1 MRRLRGC
8 VSATSE
14 SEENMERKL
23 NTRITEML
31 GIERP
36 ILSGAMQWLAKA
48 ELVSAVSNAG
58 GLGVMS
64 SATFRTA
71 EDLRAE
77 IRKCKELTD
86 KPFAV
91 NLTLMPSLAPPD
103 YPAYVKVCIE
113 EGIRIMETSGRAPE
127 QFMPYFKDAGMTVI
141 HKCTIVRHALKA
153 QAIGCDAVIMDGTE
167 AAGHVG
173 ENDIGSMVLWPAA
186 ADALDIP
193 VIACGGV
200 GDGRGLAAALMLG
213 CEGATVG
220 TRFFL
225 SEEAPAL
232 RVGKEAVALH
242 ADEMS
247 TTLVLRRFANTTR
260 VLNNGLAVKV
270 SELEKNGAPF
280 EEIAPLA
287 SGRRLKTAFD
297 TGNLD
302 DGVLTIGQVTGILHD
317 VLPVKEIMDKM
328 MEECFA
334 CLDRYRD

>member
-8 VSATSE
+8 VSAISE

-127 QFMPYFKDAGMTVI
+127 QFMPYFKDAGMMVI

-334 CLDRYRD
+334 CLDRYRE

>member
-1 MRRLRGC
+1 
-8 VSATSE
+8 
-14 SEENMERKL
+14 MERKL

-48 ELVSAVSNAG
+48 ELVAAVSNAG

-77 IRKCKELTD
+77 IRKCRELTD

-103 YPAYVKVCIE
+103 YPAYVRVCIE

-127 QFMPYFKDAGMTVI
+127 PFMPYFKSAGMTVI
-141 HKCTIVRHALKA
+141 HKCTIVKHALKA
-153 QAIGCDAVIMDGTE
+153 QSIGCDAVIMDGTE

-186 ADALDIP
+186 VDALDIP

-232 RVGKEAVALH
+232 RAGKEAVALH

-247 TTLVLRRFANTTR
+247 TTLVLR
-260 VLNNGLAVKV
+260 
-270 SELEKNGAPF
+270 GAPF

-287 SGRRLKTAFD
+287 SGRRLKAAFD

-302 DGVLTIGQVTGILHD
+302 DGVLTIGQVTGLIHD
-317 VLPVKEIMDKM
+317 ILPVKEIMDKM

-334 CLDRYRD
+334 CLDRYKA

>member
-1 MRRLRGC
+1 
-8 VSATSE
+8 
-14 SEENMERKL
+14 MERKL

-48 ELVSAVSNAG
+48 ELVAAVSNAG

-64 SATFRTA
+64 SATFPNA
-71 EDLRAE
+71 EELRAE
-77 IRKCKELTD
+77 IRKCRELTD

-103 YPAYVKVCIE
+103 YPSYVKVCIE

-127 QFMPYFKDAGMTVI
+127 PFMPYFKSAGMTVI
-141 HKCTIVRHALKA
+141 HKCTIVKHALKA

-186 ADALDIP
+186 VDALDIP

-232 RVGKEAVALH
+232 RAGKEMVANL

-247 TTLVLRRFANTTR
+247 TTLVLRRFTNTTR

-270 SELEKNGAPF
+270 KELEESGAPF

-287 SGRRLKTAFD
+287 SGRRLKKAFE
-297 TGNLD
+297 TGNLE
-302 DGVLTIGQVTGILHD
+302 DGVLTIGQVNGILHD
-317 VLPVKEIMDKM
+317 ILPVQEIMDKM
-328 MEECFA
+328 MDECFA
-334 CLDRYRD
+334 CLDRYAKTP

>member
-1 MRRLRGC
+1 
-8 VSATSE
+8 
-14 SEENMERKL
+14 MERKL

-48 ELVSAVSNAG
+48 ELVAAVSNAG

-77 IRKCKELTD
+77 IRKCRGLTD

-127 QFMPYFKDAGMTVI
+127 PFMPYFKAAGMTVI
-141 HKCTIVRHALKA
+141 HKCTIVKHALKA
-153 QAIGCDAVIMDGTE
+153 QSIGCDAVIMDGCE

-186 ADALDIP
+186 VDALDIP

-213 CEGATVG
+213 CQGATVG

-225 SEEAPAL
+225 SEESPAL
-232 RVGKEAVALH
+232 RACKEAVAQH

-260 VLNNGLAVKV
+260 VLNNGLAAKV
-270 SELEKNGAPF
+270 AQLERDGAPF

-287 SGRRLKTAFD
+287 SGRRLKAAFD

-302 DGVLTIGQVTGILHD
+302 DGVLTIGQVSGILHD
-317 VLPVKEIMDKM
+317 ILPVQEIMDRM
-328 MEECFA
+328 MEQCFA
-334 CLDRYRD
+334 CLDRYRA

>member
-1 MRRLRGC
+1 
-8 VSATSE
+8 
-14 SEENMERKL
+14 MERKL

-48 ELVSAVSNAG
+48 ELVAAVSNAG

-64 SATFRTA
+64 SATFPNA
-71 EDLRAE
+71 EELRAE
-77 IRKCKELTD
+77 IRKCRELTD

-103 YPAYVKVCIE
+103 YPSYVKVCIE

-127 QFMPYFKDAGMTVI
+127 AFMPYFKSAGMTVI
-141 HKCTIVRHALKA
+141 HKCTIVKHALKA
-153 QAIGCDAVIMDGTE
+153 QSIGCDAVIMDGME

-186 ADALDIP
+186 VDALDIP

-232 RVGKEAVALH
+232 RKGKEMVAGM

-247 TTLVLRRFANTTR
+247 TTLVLRRFTNTTR

-270 SELEKNGAPF
+270 AELERAGAPF

-287 SGRRLKTAFD
+287 SGRRLKKAFE
-297 TGNLD
+297 TGDLE
-302 DGVLTIGQVTGILHD
+302 DGVLTIGQVNGILHD
-317 VLPVKEIMDKM
+317 ILPVREIMDRM

-334 CLDRYRD
+334 CLDRYAE

>member
-1 MRRLRGC
+1 M
-8 VSATSE
+8 A
-14 SEENMERKL
+14 RKL
-23 NTRITEML
+23 NTKITELL
-31 GIERP
+31 GIEYP
-36 ILSGAMQWLAKA
+36 ILLGAMQWLAKA
-48 ELVSAVSNAG
+48 ELVAAVSNAG

-64 SATFRTA
+64 SASFANA

-113 EGIRIMETSGRAPE
+113 EGIKIMETSGRAPE
-127 QFMPYFKDAGMTVI
+127 PYMEAMKGAGMKVI
-141 HKCTIVRHALKA
+141 HKCTTVKHALKA
-153 QAIGCDAVIMDGTE
+153 QKIGCDAVIIDGTE

-173 ENDIGSMVLWPAA
+173 ENDIGSIALWPAA
-186 ADALDIP
+186 VDALDIP

-232 RVGKEAVALH
+232 AAGKKMVADL

-247 TTLVLRRFANTTR
+247 TTLVLRRFTNTTR
-260 VLNNGLAVKV
+260 VLNNGLAAEAKK
-270 SELEKNGAPF
+270 LEDSGAPF
-280 EEIAPLA
+280 EQIAPLV
-287 SGRRLKTAFD
+287 SGRRLKTAFE
-297 TGNLD
+297 TGNMN
-302 DGVLTIGQVTGILHD
+302 DGVLTIGQITGIIHD
-317 VLPVKEIMDKM
+317 VLPVKTIIENMV
-328 MEECFA
+328 EQCFA
-334 CLDRYRD
+334 QLDKFVR

>member
-1 MRRLRGC
+1 
-8 VSATSE
+8 
-14 SEENMERKL
+14 MERKL
-23 NTRITEML
+23 NTRITQML

-48 ELVSAVSNAG
+48 ELVAAVSNAG

-64 SATFRTA
+64 SATFPTA

-77 IRKCKELTD
+77 IRRCKEQTD

-127 QFMPYFKDAGMTVI
+127 AFMPAFKSAGMTVI
-141 HKCTIVRHALKA
+141 HKCTIVKHALKA

-186 ADALDIP
+186 VDALDIP

-232 RVGKEAVALH
+232 RKGKEMVAAM

-247 TTLVLRRFANTTR
+247 TTLVLRRFTNTTR

-270 SELEKNGAPF
+270 SELERSGAPF
-280 EEIAPLA
+280 EDIAPLA
-287 SGRRLKTAFD
+287 SGKRLRKAFE
-297 TGNLD
+297 TGDLE
-302 DGVLTIGQVTGILHD
+302 DGVLTIGQVSGLLHD
-317 VLPVKEIMDKM
+317 ILPVREIMDKM

-334 CLDRYRD
+334 CLDRYAQKT